1 MKGLPLA
8 YNRDLQEDKELLF
21 DSVDTLQACLEIY
34 TMMLPKIKVNREVMR
49 TATLTGFINATDF
62 ADYLVGK
69 GLPFRTAHHC
79 VGQAVGYAL
88 AHKKELHD
96 LSLDELKSF
105 SALIQEDV
113 FEILSTEA
121 MIDRRRSTG
130 GTATKNVRAA
140 IASARATLEP

>member
-1 MKGLPLA
+1 
-8 YNRDLQEDKELLF
+8 
-21 DSVDTLQACLEIY
+21 
-34 TMMLPKIKVNREVMR
+34 
-49 TATLTGFINATDF
+49 
-62 ADYLVGK
+62 
-69 GLPFRTAHHC
+69 

-121 MIDRRRSTG
+121 MIDRRRSAG
-130 GTATKNVRAA
+130 GTATENVRAA
-140 IASARATLEP
+140 IAVGQSRPRAVTGLAADGLSDGRHRRRPVVQTAAAAVHTLRSRCGSDCRDVIRTDR